1 MAVIMAILDQYGN
14 PIQPKTLDEP
24 QTARL
29 LHLQKSTIGH
39 PTRGITPAK
48 LNQILEDAEKGNL
61 VAQHELFEDME
72 ERDAHLFSELSKR
85 KRAVT
90 KLGWDVVPPR
100 NATPAEE
107 QLAEYAKELLLDM
120 TDFEDMMF
128 DALNAIGH
136 GFAAIEYTWQ
146 RIGSDW
152 TIGKFEHRPQSWFK
166 MDEARTGL
174 LLRGDSGGEGVPL
187 QPFSWMLHTHRA
199 KSGYLARSGLYR
211 VLVGPYLYKFF
222 SAGDLAELL
231 DIYGIPLRIGKYP
244 STATNAE
251 KMTLW
256 QAVAGIGHNAAAVI
270 PQSMQIEFQQAVAG
284 SEKPFEYMIGWCERS
299 QSKAILGSTLTSDA
313 GATGLGSGLAE
324 IHNEVR
330 LDIRDSDCKQLAG
343 TITRD
348 LIYPLLAI
356 NKGVQDVRRCPH
368 FVFDTQEAEDLQ
380 MYADS
385 LPKLAAINMQIPAS
399 WAHDKLRIPQAQD
412 NEPVLQIPSAK
423 PAESAKNDT
432 NSPSA
437 LRAALK
443 AEASGADEFADQQAV
458 DDALDGIA
466 EDIRLLATQW
476 LEPAVVALKQA
487 DSPEQAFN
495 ILTAAHPKIRTE
507 VLAEALAR
515 AMFVCDLM
523 GADSAAKD
531 LL

>member
-1 MAVIMAILDQYGN
+1 MAILDQYGN
-14 PIQPKTLDEP
+14 PIQTKTLDEP

-29 LHLQKSTIGH
+29 VHLQKATIGH

-72 ERDAHLFSELSKR
+72 ERDAHMFSELSKR

-90 KLGWDVVPPR
+90 KLGWDIVPPH
-100 NATPAEE
+100 NATPAEK
-107 QLAEYAKELLLDM
+107 QLAEYAKELLHDM

-128 DALNAIGH
+128 DALNGIGH
-136 GFAAIEYTWQ
+136 GFSAIEYTWQ

-174 LLRGDSGGEGVPL
+174 LLRGDGGDGVPL
-187 QPFSWMLHTHRA
+187 QAFSWMMHTHRA

-244 STATNAE
+244 ANATQAE
-251 KMTLW
+251 KLTLW
-256 QAVAGIGHNAAAVI
+256 QAVAGIGHNAAGI
-270 PQSMQIEFQQAVAG
+270 MPQSMSIEFAQAVAG

-313 GATGLGSGLAE
+313 GATGLGSGLAD

-368 FVFDTQEAEDLQ
+368 FVFDTQEAEDLKL
-380 MYADS
+380 YADS
-385 LPKLAAINMQIPAS
+385 LPKLTAIGMQIPAS

-412 NEPVLQIPSAK
+412 NEAVLSTPSVT
-423 PAESAKNDT
+423 PAEPSKNDT
-432 NSPSA
+432 KSQTQ
-437 LRAALK
+437 LRSALK
-443 AEASGADEFADQQAV
+443 AHTEPSEFADQRAI
-458 DDALDGIA
+458 DGAIEGMA

-487 DSPEQAFN
+487 DSAEQAFN
-495 ILTAAHPKIRTE
+495 MLTAAHPKINTE

-515 AMFVCDLM
+515 AMFVCDLI

-531 LL
+531 LQ